1 MDAADHRCPRCGAPF
16 HCGAADAAPCECTT
30 LRLDA
35 ELLAELA
42 RRYDGCL
49 CLACLAELAAADAR
63 GERPV
68 DRSGAG
74 R

>member
-1 MDAADHRCPRCGAPF
+1 MDAADDRCPRCGGPF
-16 HCGAADAAPCECTT
+16 HCGAADAAPCACTT

-35 ELLAELA
+35 ALLAELA

-49 CLACLAELAAADAR
+49 CLDCLAGLAAAGSLGD
-63 GERPV
+63 RPV
-68 DRSGAG
+68 DRRGTG